1 MASDTSSLQILDRI
15 TTILD
20 CFSPEEPSR
29 TFTAICECTGLPK
42 STVHRLLAA
51 LEARGYL
58 RTEADGTRYQLGH
71 KLLHWSSVAQ
81 AGRSLRTEAM
91 PAMYELAQATRES
104 VILSVLDGDVGICLE
119 MVESR
124 QPVKLTMRPGQRLP
138 LHSGASSKVLWAFLS
153 DTEIQHILDQIT
165 LTPYMPNTITAPK
178 ALLAE
183 LHAIRECG
191 YATSFEE
198 RDPNAMGIAAP
209 VWDYSGRPIA
219 GLGIAAPL
227 ARISPEQ
234 VKDFAPIVVDAASR
248 LSARLGLL
256 QTTQKPVRESSESL
270 RAPLPSGS
278 VYERAA
284 N

>member
-1 MASDTSSLQILDRI
+1 MPSDASSLQILDRI
-15 TTILD
+15 TAILD
-20 CFSPEEPSR
+20 CFSPDEPSR
-29 TFTAICECTGLPK
+29 TFTAICEGTGLPK

-51 LEARGYL
+51 LEARSYL
-58 RTEADGTRYQLGH
+58 TTNADGTRYQLGH

-81 AGRSLRTEAM
+81 AGRGLRTEAL
-91 PAMYELAQATRES
+91 PVMYELAQATHES
-104 VILSVLDGDVGICLE
+104 VILSVLDRDVGICLE
-119 MVESR
+119 MVESH

-153 DTEIQHILDQIT
+153 DTEIQHILAEIT
-165 LTPYMPNTITAPK
+165 LTRYMPNTITDPQ
-178 ALLAE
+178 ALLAA

-209 VWDYSGRPIA
+209 VWDHSGRPVA

-234 VKDFAPIVVDAASR
+234 VKDFAPLVVDAARR
-248 LSARLGLL
+248 LSARLGQW
-256 QTTQKPVRESSESL
+256 QTTQKPLSQGSASL
-270 RAPLPSGS
+270 GPLRSDSIGELA
-278 VYERAA
+278 VH
-284 N
+284 